1 MPGQMT
7 VTLTGKRLEEFNEAK
22 AVCAL
27 MWPAEREAMSNARVL
42 SVAMQAL
49 KTCYTNGIEVDHRW
63 HDGRVS
69 QGTTADLIATM
80 ERLRGVNSNGE

>member
-1 MPGQMT
+1 MSVQMT
-7 VTLTGKRLEEFNEAK
+7 VSLTGKRLEEFNEAK

-27 MWPAEREAMSNARVL
+27 MWPDDGEAMSNARVL

-49 KTCYTNGIEVDHRW
+49 KTCYANGIAVDRRW

-80 ERLRGVNSNGE
+80 ERLRSGNQHG